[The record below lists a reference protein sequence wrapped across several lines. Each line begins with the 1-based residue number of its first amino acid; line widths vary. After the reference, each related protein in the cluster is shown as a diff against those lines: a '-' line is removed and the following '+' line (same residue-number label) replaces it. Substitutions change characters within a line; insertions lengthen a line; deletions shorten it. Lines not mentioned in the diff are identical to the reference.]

1 MNKKVIV
8 IGMVLMLIPAMITAM
23 AAAQEEEFREET
35 PVIQIGSWKT
45 ARLTNLVFE
54 PMIAQYDTNNKTID
68 LYIEDQAGGIRGIIP
83 GIMMQK
89 GVFVVYENETDN
101 RTALVPDAY
110 GIYTLDMPKTGN
122 YTVVIMTAPSMN
134 IPLVGDFLF
143 PGSMGSV
150 VICREYEFPYIFM
163 ISCAIVICASAGGGY
178 AWKKMKD
185 KKRNLP

>member
-1 MNKKVIV
+1 
-8 IGMVLMLIPAMITAM
+8 MLIPAMITAM

-45 ARLTNLVFE
+45 AGLTNLVFE
-54 PMIAQYDTNNKTID
+54 PMIVQYNTTENTMD

-110 GIYTLDMPKTGN
+110 GIYTMDMPKTGN
-122 YTVVIMTAPSMN
+122 YTIVVMTAPSMN

-143 PGSMGSV
+143 PGSVGSV
-150 VICREYEFPYIFM
+150 VICRGYQFPYVFI
-163 ISCAIVICASAGGGY
+163 ISCVIIIIAGAGGAF
-178 AWKKMKD
+178 AWKKMKN
-185 KKRNLP
+185 KRKQS